1 MSARRLAQLSGVM
14 EINGRGEAQGDK
26 WPKAISRD
34 LMRRSVEFSVVKYNE
49 KFDTDEKAMDKYRNI
64 RASILPE

>member
-1 MSARRLAQLSGVM
+1 MRCRWR
-14 EINGRGEAQGDK
+14 GRWPFCK
-26 WPKAISRD
+26 WPEAIGRD
-34 LMRRSVEFSVVKYNE
+34 LMRRSVEFSVVKFNE